1 MKSNPSRLL
10 LNLHQ
15 LVRFFFFLF
24 CILGLLNVFLTISR
38 FSGSDKAKVFW
49 IEVPVDVSP
58 EIIQSEQSDALF
70 QHLKLRNTTGQLGSD
85 RLMLSQRI
93 LLNLPT
99 WLMLGLGLAS
109 LYQIMQLLGSLR
121 TSHPFIHSNYL
132 RLRRFAWLI
141 LACSIVKAP
150 FYYLT
155 SRFASNHAT
164 FDNIRIDP
172 MLGNFDFMLLFIG
185 LAVLV
190 IADVF
195 RAGIEMKEDQDLTV

>member
-1 MKSNPSRLL
+1 MKTNPSRLL

-15 LVRFFFFLF
+15 LVRFLFYLF
-24 CILGLLNVFLTISR
+24 CILTFLNVFLTIARISD
-38 FSGSDKAKVFW
+38 SDKAQVFW
-49 IEVPVDVSP
+49 VEVPVDVSP
-58 EIIQSEQSDALF
+58 EIIQSQHTDALF

-85 RLMLSQRI
+85 RLTLSQRI

-99 WLMLGLGLAS
+99 WLMLGLGLVS
-109 LYQIMQLLGSLR
+109 LFQIMQLLGSLR
-121 TSHPFIHSNYL
+121 TTHPFIHANYL

-141 LACSIVKAP
+141 LAYSILKAP
-150 FYYLT
+150 FYYLI
-155 SRFASNHAT
+155 SRFASNHAA

-172 MLGNFDFMLLFIG
+172 MLGHFDFALIFIG

-195 RAGIEMKEDQDLTV
+195 RAGIEMKEEQDLTV